1 MFNFDKGLV
10 AHQEPF
16 LKIDP
21 KWERFWILQASI

>member
-21 KWERFWILQASI
+21 KWERF